1 MALNESLA
9 QTIATTVSTK
19 IVDATTLSGNNN
31 VSLKADEKA
40 VIAGNWKKIVEIIV
54 DEVFTQIKQNAVVEL
69 DTATLD
75 PSNSSLASPSGP
87 VTGAISV
94 GNKLKGKVT

>member
-19 IVDATTLSGNNN
+19 IVDSTTLSGNN
-31 VSLKADEKA
+31 VSLKPDEKA
-40 VIAGNWKKIVEIIV
+40 TIAGNWKKIVEIIV
-54 DEVFTQIKQNAVVEL
+54 EEVFTQIKQNAVVEL

>member
-1 MALNESLA
+1 MALNASLA

-19 IVDATTLSGNNN
+19 IVDATLSGNN

-54 DEVFTQIKQNAVVEL
+54 DEVFTQIKQNAIVEL
-69 DTATLD
+69 DTVSLD

-87 VTGAISV
+87 VTGVISV